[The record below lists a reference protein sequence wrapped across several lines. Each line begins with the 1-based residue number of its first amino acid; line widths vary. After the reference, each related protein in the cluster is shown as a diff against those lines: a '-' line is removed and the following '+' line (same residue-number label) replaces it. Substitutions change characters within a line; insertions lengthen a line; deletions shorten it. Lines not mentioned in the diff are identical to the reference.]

1 MKLLKHHAVLD
12 LATHGGGT
20 GIRTP
25 ADPGAVEL
33 KIEPPNGDRMRRRVP
48 NQEANGERRTLH

>member
-1 MKLLKHHAVLD
+1 MVAGP
-12 LATHGGGT
+12 A

>member
-33 KIEPPNGDRMRRRVP
+33 KIETPNGDLMRRRAP
-48 NQEANGERRTLH
+48 SQKANGKRRTLH

>member
-1 MKLLKHHAVLD
+1 MVAGP
-12 LATHGGGT
+12 A

-33 KIEPPNGDRMRRRVP
+33 KIETPNGDLMRRRAP
-48 NQEANGERRTLH
+48 SQKANGKRRTLH